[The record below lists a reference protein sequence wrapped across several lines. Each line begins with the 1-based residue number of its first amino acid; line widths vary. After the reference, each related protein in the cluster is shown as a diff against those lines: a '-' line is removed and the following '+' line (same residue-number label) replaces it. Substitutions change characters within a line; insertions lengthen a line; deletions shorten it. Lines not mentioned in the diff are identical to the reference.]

1 MAFEP
6 IYHLGQRILDGSQL
20 VQSLNGVQ
28 DPESKI
34 PSVAALAEIT
44 PGGGALSVTTQP
56 VQDIID
62 IDGNTIYELTGT
74 LSAGSPVIMLSAN
87 SSKSYPMQF
96 TVYTLDPQPII
107 PQLSAAP
114 SVVYTAHIALSAAS
128 GVCRYMWKCTA
139 ISSNIILAEAYEL
152 T

>member
-20 VQSLNGVQ
+20 VQSLNGVE

-34 PSVAALAEIT
+34 PSVAALAGIT
-44 PGGGALSVTTQP
+44 PGGGLSVVTQP
-56 VQDIID
+56 IQGIIN
-62 IDGNTIYELTGT
+62 IAGNTIYELTGT
-74 LSAGSPVIMLSAN
+74 LAAGSPVITLHVD

-96 TVYTLDPQPII
+96 TVYTAAPQPAI
-107 PQLSAAP
+107 PQLSAVPA
-114 SVVYTAHIALSAAS
+114 VIYTAQIALSAAS
-128 GVCRYMWKCTA
+128 GACRYMWKCTA
-139 ISSNIILAEAYEL
+139 ISSNVILAEAYEL